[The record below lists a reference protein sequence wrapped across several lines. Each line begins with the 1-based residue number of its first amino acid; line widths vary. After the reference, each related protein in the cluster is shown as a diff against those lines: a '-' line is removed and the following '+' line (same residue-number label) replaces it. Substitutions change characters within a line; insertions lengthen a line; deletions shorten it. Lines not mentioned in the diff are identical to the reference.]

1 MRALVPLVVLVLSLP
16 GACADAD
23 DPGTDDRAA
32 EPSSAQLE
40 VRCDGVETLVMTPIV
55 QAQPDGVHAV
65 IHNVSDAEVL
75 MQWEHGGD
83 GAPSGDSRRLVPI
96 PPGDARFRCQTLTDD
111 LDPGDPGGWASF
123 EVLEPP
129 GWVSTD
135 LGCAEGGVIGNLDH
149 APDAEGVSD
158 PEADA
163 REKAEGAEVVQAGY
177 ATAEEI
183 SFVAFDGD
191 DPVMVLTYH
200 SDGNGGWL
208 LNTTSRCS

>member
-1 MRALVPLVVLVLSLP
+1 M
-16 GACADAD
+16 
-23 DPGTDDRAA
+23 
-32 EPSSAQLE
+32 
-40 VRCDGVETLVMTPIV
+40 VMTPIV

-83 GAPSGDSRRLVPI
+83 GAPSGDSRRVVPI
-96 PPGDARFRCQTLTDD
+96 PPATLGSVVQTLTTISIRAI
-111 LDPGDPGGWASF
+111 GGWASF

-135 LGCAEGGVIGNLDH
+135 LGYAEGAVIGNLDH
-149 APDAEGVSD
+149 ALDAEGVSD

-177 ATAEEI
+177 ATDEEI
-183 SFVAFDGD
+183 VVVAFDVD